1 MIIIFNTDGSIN
13 DSELAGYVQ
22 QGSNRANSICI
33 AYADSR
39 RDGLSAYLTALRPDG
54 VTITIAAASA
64 SFDCNGMRYEGWE
77 VPVTSNFTKYAGT
90 VQCTAVVIDGS
101 ESVIANYPFSV
112 TVNAT
117 GAPIAGEWDSPI
129 TVAQYNDY
137 MAQLSGKA
145 AVKRFSAVGD
155 LPNPGQPN
163 AIYLVGSGTYLDA
176 YAWVESANAYKRL
189 TGDFSLL
196 VPYTGATIDV
206 NLGLHKITANSFN
219 LDANNYISFVSGH
232 PTLTA
237 SNSWRYETTYASS
250 DQAYKQTTDL
260 KEIANAKFVLEQA
273 ETLLNDQGYF
283 QDEEL
288 AYASK
293 PNASFIDKYGFAYR
307 KIKEDN
313 SNIYFGCF
321 QGGVVTVSGG
331 TSITF
336 GKLLTVSKTAE
347 ADGYPFEVSELTLD
361 VYSKNQAKSTFANGI
376 SLTLDPVTFE
386 LTASLDNGNGE
397 VISVSNGIDLPL
409 ESIVVGATYYDTYV
423 YDGTTYTKVIV
434 MTLATTSVPTIIPV
448 GDLVSGLEK
457 EACVEIPVSPT
468 SGTFTVEQMALL
480 ALDNA
485 SIKIGGYTYLHKV
498 LANQF
503 IAKSSFVS
511 ADGYKTE
518 SEYKVV
524 VQNNG
529 NYTLTSTTIEFYDK
543 SQVDTKVTNIQNDM
557 AKMKKDI
564 DYALKY
570 PLLYGTPTTDTD
582 EDVGLTTSQLPAT
595 TLPKGLI
602 NYVGGMTQKVN
613 QLAEVDGTYSAYGLT
628 ATPNVASNTFTI
640 SGTSTYTSGDTNL
653 YSTYKDKA
661 VKQGHKY
668 LIASNSDN
676 WCLYAFGDIST
687 NTQRLNIATA
697 SADGTASFSIR
708 PIDNSYI
715 TQGAVINDE
724 FQGIFADL
732 TQMFGAG
739 NEPTTASD
747 PRIVWLLSYLDEH
760 PEYDDGSLVSAPVES
775 IVSKGFNIWDEEW
788 EVGEVNGTTGAKA
801 NTGSYIRSKNF
812 IDVQPSTTYYAKST
826 ETITIYQYDGNG
838 DYIGAIYGKTNDTF
852 TTASNCRKLLIATA
866 SGGTTY
872 NHDICINL
880 SGLMNG
886 TYLPYQAPSEYPI
899 PAEVQAL
906 DGYGLGIDDTLYNYI
921 DFENKKFVK
930 SLIELDLGDLNYS
943 YSSSSELFQVSLS
956 QIKASTSNL
965 LCSKYTY
972 GVLSGGGNDP
982 DKTIY
987 VYQKTLF
994 ISDSAYT
1001 DATTFK
1007 NAMVGQKLVIEIETP
1022 AETDIS
1028 EYIYRDFPNENFID
1042 LYQGGE
1048 VEFENEDDMGVPY
1061 SLTYQYK
1068 VE

>member
-1 MIIIFNTDGSIN
+1 MIIIFNSDGSIN

-64 SFDCNGMRYEGWE
+64 SFDCNGKRYEGWE
-77 VPVTSNFTKYAGT
+77 IPVTSAFTKYAGT
-90 VQCTAVVIDGS
+90 VQCTAVVVDGS
-101 ESVIANYPFSV
+101 EAVIANYPFSV

-145 AVKRFSAVGD
+145 AVKRFSTAGD
-155 LPNPGQPN
+155 LPSPGQPN
-163 AIYLVGSGTYLDA
+163 AIYLVGSGVYLDA

-196 VPYTGATIDV
+196 VPYTGAALDV
-206 NLGLHKITANSFN
+206 DLGLHKITANSFN

-273 ETLLNDQGYF
+273 ETLLGDQGYF

-293 PNASFIDKYGFAYR
+293 PNAAFVDKYGFAYR
-307 KIKEDN
+307 KIKEDA

-321 QGGVVTVSGG
+321 LGGVVTVSGG

-336 GKLLTVSKTAE
+336 GKLLTVSKTATGS
-347 ADGYPFEVSELTLD
+347 GYPFEVSELTLD

-468 SGTFTVEQMALL
+468 SGTFTSAQMELL

-485 SIKIGGYTYLHKV
+485 SIKIGGYTYLHKG

-503 IAKSSFVS
+503 IAKSAFVS

-543 SQVDTKVTNIQNDM
+543 SQVDTKVTNLQNDM

-570 PLLYGTPTTDTD
+570 PLIYGTPTTDTD
-582 EDVGLTTSQLPAT
+582 EDVGLTTAQLPAN

-602 NYVGGMTQKVN
+602 NYVGGMSQAINGELVN
-613 QLAEVDGTYSAYGLT
+613 
-628 ATPNVASNTFTI
+628 
-640 SGTSTYTSGDTNL
+640 
-653 YSTYKDKA
+653 
-661 VKQGHKY
+661 
-668 LIASNSDN
+668 
-676 WCLYAFGDIST
+676 
-687 NTQRLNIATA
+687 
-697 SADGTASFSIR
+697 
-708 PIDNSYI
+708 
-715 TQGAVINDE
+715 
-724 FQGIFADL
+724 
-732 TQMFGAG
+732 
-739 NEPTTASD
+739 
-747 PRIVWLLSYLDEH
+747 
-760 PEYDDGSLVSAPVES
+760 APVEN
-775 IVSKGFNIWDEEW
+775 IKSKGFNIWDEEW
-788 EVGEVNGTTGAKA
+788 EVGTFDGNGQFFSEG
-801 NTGSYIRSKNF
+801 NGISSKNF
-812 IDVQPSTTYYAKST
+812 ISVQPSTDYYYNVAT
-826 ETITIYQYDGNG
+826 GGYLVILYYDENEQLINVLFGYARNQA
-838 DYIGAIYGKTNDTF
+838 Y
-852 TTASNCRKLLIATA
+852 TTPNNARYVKFSVV
-866 SGGTTY
+866 SGYGTTY

-880 SGLMNG
+880 SGSMNG
-886 TYLPYQAPSEYPI
+886 TYLPYQTPSDYPI
-899 PAEVQAL
+899 PAEVKAL
-906 DGYGLGIDDTLYNYI
+906 DGYGLGYSATLFNKT
-921 DFENKKFVK
+921 DLESKKFVK
-930 SLIELDLGDLNYS
+930 KVGIVDLGTLEWSMTGNVF
-943 YSSSSELFQVSLS
+943 YSSDLRSLAKKPTYNTDTA
-956 QIKASTSNL
+956 KAI
-965 LCSKYTY
+965 CSKYQVVSRTLLAE
-972 GVLSGGGNDP
+972 GTLCIDP
-982 DKTIY
+982 DGDIDVIDGTYADEVAFKTAMSG
-987 VYQKTLF
+987 VYFVYEL
-994 ISDSAYT
+994 
-1001 DATTFK
+1001 ATP
-1007 NAMVGQKLVIEIETP
+1007 V
-1022 AETDIS
+1022 ETDIS
-1028 EYIYRDFPNENFID
+1028 EYLDRDFPNENLID

-1048 VEFENEDDMGVPY
+1048 VEFENEDDMAVPY

>member
-1 MIIIFNTDGSIN
+1 MIIIFNSDGSIN

-64 SFDCNGMRYEGWE
+64 SFDCNGKRYEGWE
-77 VPVTSNFTKYAGT
+77 APVTSNFTKYAGT

-101 ESVIANYPFSV
+101 EAVIANYPFSV

-129 TVAQYNDY
+129 NVAQYNDY

-145 AVKRFSAVGD
+145 AVKRFSTVGD
-155 LPNPGQPN
+155 LPSPGQPN

-196 VPYTGATIDV
+196 VPYTGAAADV
-206 NLGLHKITANSFN
+206 DLGLHKIAASRFDLN
-219 LDANNYISFVSGH
+219 ANNYVSFVSGH

-273 ETLLNDQGYF
+273 ETLLGDQGYF
-283 QDEEL
+283 QDDEL

-293 PNASFIDKYGFAYR
+293 PNASFVDKYGFAYR
-307 KIKEDN
+307 KIKEDA

-321 QGGVVTVSGG
+321 LGGVATVSGG

-336 GKLLTVSKTAE
+336 GKLLTVSKTATGS
-347 ADGYPFEVSELTLD
+347 GYPFDVAELTLD

-409 ESIVVGATYYDTYV
+409 ESIIVSATYYDTYV
-423 YDGTTYTKVIV
+423 YDGTTYTKVVV

-468 SGTFTVEQMALL
+468 SGTFTVDQMALL

-485 SIKIGGYTYLHKV
+485 RIKIGGYTYLHKV

-503 IAKSSFVS
+503 IAKSAFVS

-543 SQVDTKVTNIQNDM
+543 SQVDAKVTDIQNDM

-570 PLLYGTPTTDTD
+570 PLIYGTPTTDTD
-582 EDVGLTTSQLPAT
+582 EDIGLTTAQLPAT

-602 NYVGGMTQKVN
+602 NYVGGSSFAVN
-613 QLAEVDGTYSAYGLT
+613 QLCTVYADTTDVVVGLDKTISNNKITLSGTANDNDTNLFNNAFNVIAGHKYFILTDANGTPQASNVWQIYEYDAPFGSPNYEMNNEILT
-628 ATPNVASNTFTI
+628 ATSSGAAVLRVAVY
-640 SGTSTYTSGDTNL
+640 SGAQIDVSFYL
-653 YSTYKDKA
+653 EA
-661 VKQGHKY
+661 V
-668 LIASNSDN
+668 
-676 WCLYAFGDIST
+676 
-687 NTQRLNIATA
+687 
-697 SADGTASFSIR
+697 
-708 PIDNSYI
+708 
-715 TQGAVINDE
+715 
-724 FQGIFADL
+724 DL
-732 TQMFGAG
+732 TQMFGVG
-739 NEPTTASD
+739 NEPTTTSD
-747 PRIVWLLSYLDEH
+747 PRIQWLIGYLAEN
-760 PEYDDGSLVSAPVES
+760 PEYDEGSIVNAPVE
-775 IVSKGFNIWDEEW
+775 NI
-788 EVGEVNGTTGAKA
+788 
-801 NTGSYIRSKNF
+801 
-812 IDVQPSTTYYAKST
+812 KST
-826 ETITIYQYDGNG
+826 DG
-838 DYIGAIYGKTNDTF
+838 
-852 TTASNCRKLLIATA
+852 ASVSN
-866 SGGTTY
+866 
-872 NHDICINL
+872 
-880 SGLMNG
+880 
-886 TYLPYQAPSEYPI
+886 YPI

-921 DFENKKFVK
+921 DFERKKFVK
-930 SLIELDLGDLNYS
+930 RVAVVDLGTLNWY
-943 YSSSSELFQVSLS
+943 YSELNGVPAFTSGVAIDCKSNSEAICECYEMQDGY
-956 QIKASTSNL
+956 ST
-965 LCSKYTY
+965 T
-972 GVLSGGGNDP
+972 
-982 DKTIY
+982 DKTF
-987 VYQKTLF
+987 TLTRGTAGT
-994 ISDSAYT
+994 IWIIDSSYT
-1001 DATTFK
+1001 DAGDFTT
-1007 NAMVGQKLVIEIETP
+1007 AMDGKKLVYELATP
-1022 AETDIS
+1022 TETDIS
-1028 EYIYRDFPNENFID
+1028 EYLDRDFPNENLID

-1048 VEFENEDDMGVPY
+1048 VEFENDNDMAVPY